1 MPATFKRCHHL
12 LHLLLLSF
20 EVCISHL
27 ELVFLLFLHL
37 HSLLSLS
44 DPLSES
50 FGFNGF
56 QDLENLQLTLE
67 AGILS
72 HGLFKLGFNR
82 LFSLVIA
89 GKEDSKALV
98 LQFLA
103 SGQFFGETRLDLL
116 EVEFEGF
123 QLLCIGVL

>member
-1 MPATFKRCHHL
+1 M
-12 LHLLLLSF
+12 
-20 EVCISHL
+20 
-27 ELVFLLFLHL
+27 
-37 HSLLSLS
+37 LSLS

-67 AGILS
+67 ASILS

-103 SGQFFGETRLDLL
+103 PGQFFGETRLDLL

-123 QLLCIGVL
+123 QLLSIGVL